1 MQLRNQKDTVE
12 LTVEELKREVYP
24 DNLDMPYSWPAAPG
38 EPVWVKVD
46 GKWKKGVVLRD
57 EGHAWT
63 DKGLGRHFLVGWGG
77 RKRNLYS
84 DVFCPWSGGMKPDT
98 PSIHRCL
105 TAAGYDVLHA

>member
-46 GKWKKGVVLRD
+46 GRWKKGVVLQD
-57 EGHAWT
+57 KGHAWT
-63 DKGLGRHFLVGWGG
+63 DRVSIPF
-77 RKRNLYS
+77 
-84 DVFCPWSGGMKPDT
+84 
-98 PSIHRCL
+98 PSISCL
-105 TAAGYDVLHA
+105 YDVAEGVFVFVFAFAFSGPWTPLSCWLGGP

>member
-46 GKWKKGVVLRD
+46 GRWKKGIVLQD
-57 EGHAWT
+57 KGHAWT
-63 DKGLGRHFLVGWGG
+63 DRV
-77 RKRNLYS
+77 S
-84 DVFCPWSGGMKPDT
+84 I
-98 PSIHRCL
+98 PSISCL
-105 TAAGYDVLHA
+105 VTWLTVLLVLVLAFLGSWTPLSHWLGGP